1 MSIQL
6 ESTEDKPSA
15 AGGDPVQE
23 VRFCLETSRL
33 LSAHPISESKE
44 TSKTTKIVNSHDRVV
59 FLGWNLKKKRT
70 NMFMLTLMEHYRL
83 FDPSWTNS
91 ELRLVS
97 DTLNKVKTS
106 YPGHG
111 AEGFVDPFVPV
122 TRGCVY
128 SFSIQSLLAA
138 MIVCEEQHKQ
148 LKVSRI
154 QVQPKVQGSTDLH
167 RVWRGQ

>member
-15 AGGDPVQE
+15 AGGDPAQE
-23 VRFCLETSRL
+23 VRFCLETSPL

-44 TSKTTKIVNSHDRVV
+44 TSKTTKIVNSRDGCFTGVKS
-59 FLGWNLKKKRT
+59 LKKRT
-70 NMFMLTLMEHYRL
+70 NIFMLTLMEHYRL

-97 DTLNKVKTS
+97 NTLKKVKNS

-111 AEGFVDPFVPV
+111 AERFVDPFVPV

-148 LKVSRI
+148 FKVSRI